1 MRIFLEFHHPVNW
14 QYSQKITLNDPAGV
28 METPTII
35 LTPDGKGYLYTIR
48 RYLADLYVAEGLK

>member
-1 MRIFLEFHHPVNW
+1 MNW
-14 QYSQKITLNDPAGV
+14 QYSQKITLNDPVGV